1 MGQTQSQPQPQNH
14 DFLSV
19 IFYGYIIFTVLK
31 LLGQSNQ
38 RRKYKSKTNTDEC
51 LEDVIG
57 LKDAKKEIEYYM
69 NFIKN
74 KQEYE
79 EWNVKLPKGVLLV
92 GSPGTGKTML
102 VRALANDLD
111 LPIISASGSEFI
123 EKYVGVGAA
132 RVRNLF
138 DEARK
143 KDSCIIFIDEI
154 DAVGRARDSD
164 NNSERASTVNQL
176 LTEMDGFERDDNII
190 IFAATNLASTLDP
203 ALLRSGRF
211 DKKVYFDL
219 PNINER
225 KLMFERMLQDTKVQA
240 LDFDSLAERSAGLS
254 GADIANVVNQAKINA
269 IQYEYKNISDDCV
282 QEALDEVMIGKEK
295 RERLVSPKE
304 RTRICFHEA
313 GHALM
318 GFVLKDTNA
327 PVKVSVV
334 PRGANALGFS
344 QPKPELKYI
353 HTRNEILS
361 RIAVLLAGRCAEIIV
376 YEEVSSGASDDIEKI
391 SDLSRKYF
399 THWGMDNEGVFLPH
413 HLSDDSEDLQNKCQE
428 LTYRIEGGV
437 INILTQ
443 HRKYL
448 DKIANKL
455 SSQET
460 LSYID
465 LKKILKSKRE
475 SKLTISE
482 FL

>member
-1 MGQTQSQPQPQNH
+1 
-14 DFLSV
+14 
-19 IFYGYIIFTVLK
+19 
-31 LLGQSNQ
+31 
-38 RRKYKSKTNTDEC
+38 
-51 LEDVIG
+51 
-57 LKDAKKEIEYYM
+57 
-69 NFIKN
+69 
-74 KQEYE
+74 
-79 EWNVKLPKGVLLV
+79 
-92 GSPGTGKTML
+92 
-102 VRALANDLD
+102 
-111 LPIISASGSEFI
+111 
-123 EKYVGVGAA
+123 
-132 RVRNLF
+132 
-138 DEARK
+138 
-143 KDSCIIFIDEI
+143 
-154 DAVGRARDSD
+154 
-164 NNSERASTVNQL
+164 
-176 LTEMDGFERDDNII
+176 MDGFERDDNII

-448 DKIANKL
+448 DKIASKL

>member
-1 MGQTQSQPQPQNH
+1 MGQTQSQPQPQNQN
-14 DFLSV
+14 FLSI
-19 IFYGYIIFTVLK
+19 IFYGYIIIAILK
-31 LLGQSNQ
+31 LLGQSS
-38 RRKYKSKTNTDEC
+38 RRRKSKTNTEER

-57 LKDAKKEIEYYM
+57 LEDVKKEIEYYM

-74 KQEYE
+74 KEEYE
-79 EWNVKLPKGVLLV
+79 EWKVKVPKGVLLV

-102 VRALANDLD
+102 VRALANELD
-111 LPIISASGSEFI
+111 IPIISASGSEFI

-138 DEARK
+138 TEARK
-143 KDSCIIFIDEI
+143 KESCIIFIDEI
-154 DAVGRARDSD
+154 DAVGRARDFD

-176 LTEMDGFERDDNII
+176 LTEMDGFSRDDNII
-190 IFAATNLASTLDP
+190 IFAATNLVSTLDP

-225 KLMFERMLQDTKVQA
+225 ELMFERMLQDTKVHNLNFA
-240 LDFDSLAERSAGLS
+240 SLAERSAGLS

-269 IQYEYKNISDDCV
+269 IQDDYKSISDDCI
-282 QEALDEVMIGKEK
+282 QEALDEVMMGKEK
-295 RERLVSPKE
+295 RERLVSSEE
-304 RTRICFHEA
+304 RARICFHEA

-318 GFVLKDTNA
+318 GFVLKYTNA
-327 PVKVSVV
+327 PVKVSVI

-399 THWGMDNEGVFLPH
+399 THWGMNNEGVFLPLR
-413 HLSDDSEDLQNKCQE
+413 LSEDSEDLQSKCQD
-428 LTYRIEGGV
+428 LTYRLEGAV
-437 INILTQ
+437 INILSQ

-448 DKIANKL
+448 DKLANKL
-455 SSQET
+455 SSHET
-460 LSYID
+460 LSYTD
-465 LKKILKSKRE
+465 VKKILKSKRE
-475 SKLTISE
+475 SKLIISE

>member
-1 MGQTQSQPQPQNH
+1 
-14 DFLSV
+14 
-19 IFYGYIIFTVLK
+19 
-31 LLGQSNQ
+31 
-38 RRKYKSKTNTDEC
+38 
-51 LEDVIG
+51 
-57 LKDAKKEIEYYM
+57 
-69 NFIKN
+69 
-74 KQEYE
+74 
-79 EWNVKLPKGVLLV
+79 
-92 GSPGTGKTML
+92 
-102 VRALANDLD
+102 
-111 LPIISASGSEFI
+111 
-123 EKYVGVGAA
+123 
-132 RVRNLF
+132 
-138 DEARK
+138 
-143 KDSCIIFIDEI
+143 
-154 DAVGRARDSD
+154 
-164 NNSERASTVNQL
+164 
-176 LTEMDGFERDDNII
+176 
-190 IFAATNLASTLDP
+190 
-203 ALLRSGRF
+203 
-211 DKKVYFDL
+211 
-219 PNINER
+219 
-225 KLMFERMLQDTKVQA
+225 
-240 LDFDSLAERSAGLS
+240 
-254 GADIANVVNQAKINA
+254 
-269 IQYEYKNISDDCV
+269 
-282 QEALDEVMIGKEK
+282 MIGKEK

-448 DKIANKL
+448 DKIASKL

-460 LSYID
+460 LSYVD

-475 SKLTISE
+475 SKLTISD